1 MDARVLRNGIKKLSL
16 QRYNIVRKKLKVIRM
31 KIFKQVKSYI
41 YGKGLIET
49 DIVFNEKIVGFQAF
63 EAEEISLPKD
73 AIVVPGFIDQHV
85 HGAGGA
91 EAGDCTLSAL
101 EQIAVTLA
109 KGGTS
114 AFLAT
119 TVTQKEEDIL
129 SACACVAE
137 YMETKNEK
145 GAEVLGLHLE
155 GPFLS
160 TKYKGAMK
168 EEYILPT
175 KAETFDKMYEASHG
189 NIKMITLAPEKDGSE
204 EFIAYVKKKG
214 VTVSLGHT
222 SATHVDIINA
232 MESGAQCITHT
243 YNAQSPLHHREIGT
257 LGSALLLDELY
268 CELIADTVHVSIP
281 AMKLLV
287 KNKPKDKLILI
298 TDALRAQG
306 LPEGLSDTGGLPVMI
321 TKDCVRLLDGT
332 LAGTVIP
339 MNGMVRNMV
348 EKIGVSFET
357 AIDYATINPARNLG
371 IDNGKGSIAVGKD
384 ADFTVLS
391 KDFEVYMTVRGG
403 EIIYDNRSK

>member
-1 MDARVLRNGIKKLSL
+1 MRCIKKASVYVENQGIICTSLSFKD
-16 QRYNIVRKKLKVIRM
+16 RIEAIGEAMGDEIV
-31 KIFKQVKSYI
+31 
-41 YGKGLIET
+41 
-49 DIVFNEKIVGFQAF
+49 
-63 EAEEISLPKD
+63 LPKD
-73 AIVVPGFIDQHV
+73 AVVVPGFIDQHV

-91 EAGDCTLSAL
+91 EAGDCSLSAL
-101 EQIAVTLA
+101 EQIAKTLA

-114 AFLAT
+114 SFLAT

-129 SACACVAE
+129 SACSCIAE
-137 YMETKNEK
+137 YMKKANST
-145 GAEVLGLHLE
+145 GAEILGIHLE

-168 EEYILPT
+168 EKYILSPEI
-175 KAETFDKMYEASHG
+175 ETFERMHQASSG
-189 NIKMITLAPEKDGSE
+189 AIKMITLAPEKTGSGKLISYLKE
-204 EFIAYVKKKG
+204 KG
-214 VTVSLGHT
+214 IVISLGHT
-222 SATHVDIINA
+222 AATHNDIINA
-232 MESGAQCITHT
+232 VKVGAQCITHT

-332 LAGTVIP
+332 LAGTVLP

-348 EKIGVSFET
+348 EKIGVPFET

-371 IDNGKGSIAVGKD
+371 LEKTKGSIVVGKD
-384 ADFTVLS
+384 ADLTVLS
-391 KDFEVYMTVRGG
+391 PDFKVYMTIRGG
-403 EIIYDNRSK
+403 KIIYDGRSE

>member
-1 MDARVLRNGIKKLSL
+1 MKCIKDV
-16 QRYNIVRKKLKVIRM
+16 NIYVE
-31 KIFKQVKSYI
+31 
-41 YGKGLIET
+41 GKGVVKTSLTFDKQI
-49 DIVFNEKIVGFQAF
+49 
-63 EAEEISLPKD
+63 EEIGKAAGDAIALPQD

-91 EAGDCTLSAL
+91 EAGDCSLSAL
-101 EQIAVTLA
+101 EQIAETLA
-109 KGGTS
+109 KSGTS

-129 SACACVAE
+129 SACSCIAE
-137 YMETKNEK
+137 YMEQENGT
-145 GAEVLGLHLE
+145 GAEILGAHLE

-160 TKYKGAMK
+160 SKYKGAMK
-168 EEYILPT
+168 EEYLLSPDV
-175 KAETFDKMYEASHG
+175 ATFDKMYRASNG
-189 NIKMITLAPEKDGSE
+189 TIKMITLAPEKDGSE
-204 EFIAYVKKKG
+204 ALIAYLKEKG
-214 VTVSLGHT
+214 IVVSLGHT
-222 SATHVDIINA
+222 AATHTDIINA
-232 MESGAQCITHT
+232 VNAGAQCITHT

-287 KNKPKDKLILI
+287 KNKPKYKLILI

-306 LPEGLSDTGGLPVMI
+306 LPEGLSDTGGLPVTI

-348 EKIGVSFET
+348 EKIGVPFET

-371 IDNGKGSIAVGKD
+371 LEKTKGSIAVGKD
-384 ADFTVLS
+384 ADLTVLS
-391 KDFEVYMTVRGG
+391 ADFKVYMTIRGG
-403 EIIYDNRSK
+403 KIIYDGRSE